1 MISPKPNAE
10 TNPSAIATSLVAG
23 DGLGTPAVTLLS
35 DGELDTLALGQ
46 GDPGLLSA
54 DDENV
59 ALTSGESVV
68 NGILQVHN
76 VEATIVALTVGDNTN
91 TTHVVTSGNHGEG
104 ASVELDE
111 VGDLASVKVD
121 LDSVVDLDQR
131 VGVAD
136 AVIYE

>member
-1 MISPKPNAE
+1 M
-10 TNPSAIATSLVAG
+10 AG